1 MYIPDL
7 FGAYVKGRELAI
19 KKNWDDLKNFES
31 VEAARNQNDLSAMDI
46 WERRQQMP
54 GKMSMFYDNVNQS
67 SRANQVADAAH
78 RGLLANAN
86 LGSDV
91 AVGRYG
97 IYKQHEDD
105 YLSGMSSLFGER
117 IAQVANKANALRG
130 TNDYVAPRAYEIGQM
145 QGQTGYNQVV
155 ANNIIGENLPNDA
168 RQRVA
173 LSVQSGNNNYKAG
186 ELQGKRLDTAID
198 HHPLVAGNEKYSLQS
213 YIPDMERRRELTAG
227 QVTDKLWID
236 EVSSKISAARAGDT
250 GAEWR
255 LTKHG
260 LAPDGSPLQTAQ
272 APVAP
277 QATPQA
283 PVAPNTPPATA
294 PVVTTPAGSS
304 SIVRQVLDMFQ
315 GRQPYPVAPNQGTY
329 MPTAGTRSLVGM
341 PPINTTSPYLNLAPA
356 VGVSYLPAVQVV
368 K

>member
-19 KKNWDDLKNFES
+19 AKNWDDLKNYENI
-31 VEAARNQNDLSAMDI
+31 EAARNANDLSAMDV

-67 SRANQVADAAH
+67 QRANQVADAAH

-198 HHPLVAGNEKYSLQS
+198 HHPLVAGNEKYSLES
-213 YIPDMERRRELTAG
+213 YIPDMKRRREIIAG
-227 QVTDKLWID
+227 QTSGGLQDA
-236 EVSSKISAARAGDT
+236 EVSSYISAAMAGDA
-250 GAEWR
+250 GAVWW
-255 LTKHG
+255 LAKHG

-283 PVAPNTPPATA
+283 PVAPNTLPATA

-329 MPTAGTRSLVGM
+329 MPTAGARSLVSV